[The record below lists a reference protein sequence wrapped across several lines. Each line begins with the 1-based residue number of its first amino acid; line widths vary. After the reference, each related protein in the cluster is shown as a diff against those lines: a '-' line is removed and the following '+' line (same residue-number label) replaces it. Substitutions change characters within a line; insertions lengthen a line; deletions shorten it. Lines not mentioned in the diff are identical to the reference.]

1 MAVADKLRSLGEP
14 SAQAKAGLYGPHLLH
29 PDTAHGVVFSFTLY
43 ESGVGG
49 NFLRVQ
55 TDNYNQPLNINQGTK
70 LELGSTAKLRTLACY
85 LDLIS
90 ELHARLSNKTGEELR
105 TVHADSEDALL
116 IWAISYLSTTSNK
129 GLSAMLNAA
138 IDRTYS
144 ANPTETFFTGGGA
157 HTFANFEREDNGRI
171 LTVREAFE
179 RSVNLVF
186 IRLLRDIIRSRIFEH
201 REAREVLDSNAS
213 SPLRLQYLRRFAD
226 MEGQQYLENF
236 YMKYKARPN
245 SAWLTLLEQSPL
257 TPTRF
262 AAIYRYVRPD
272 ADFSQFQQFAVS
284 HTVLVRPDAMLG
296 LYTKYG
302 PHKFILN
309 DLAYLAHA
317 HPLDLWLAEYLS
329 RHPSASFQEV
339 LTASGPV
346 RQESYSWLFKS
357 SRKNAQDMRIGII
370 LERDAFEDIHREWAR
385 LGFPFSQLVPS
396 LATAIGSSGDNPDAL
411 AILAGIILN
420 NGVRYPSIRIR
431 KLHFGESTP
440 METVLEPKEAT
451 AERVMPEEM
460 AKVLRR
466 ELIGV
471 VEHGTGQRA
480 RKSIVLDD
488 GTVILVGGKTGTGD
502 NRIETVGP
510 HGTVLGSKVRNRTA
524 AFVFTI
530 GDRFFGT
537 VLAYSAGNDAAAQ
550 SFTSALAVQV
560 FRDLIPPLRPLLTNG
575 LKGEHH

>member
-1 MAVADKLRSLGEP
+1 MPILGVKSLYDLDRFDLTVQTALDRQATMAVADKLRSLGEP

-157 HTFANFEREDNGRI
+157 HTFANFETADNARI

-186 IRLLRDIIRSRIFEH
+186 IRLQRDIVHSRIFEH

-226 MEGQQYLENF
+226 MEGRQYLENF
-236 YMKYKARPN
+236 YMKYKARTN
-245 SAWLTLLEQSPL
+245 SAWLTLLEQGPL

-262 AAIYRYVRPD
+262 AVIYRYVRPD
-272 ADFSQFQQFAVS
+272 TDLSQFQQFAAD
-284 HTVLVRPDAMLG
+284 HAVLIRPGDVEG

-317 HPLDLWLAEYLS
+317 HPLDLWLADYLS
-329 RHPSASFQEV
+329 RHPSASLQEV

-346 RQESYSWLFKS
+346 RQESYSWLFKN
-357 SRKNAQDMRIGII
+357 SRKRAQDMRIGII

-466 ELIGV
+466 EA
-471 VEHGTGQRA
+471 HRRRRTW
-480 RKSIVLDD
+480 
-488 GTVILVGGKTGTGD
+488 
-502 NRIETVGP
+502 
-510 HGTVLGSKVRNRTA
+510 NRTA
-524 AFVFTI
+524 RPQEHCI
-530 GDRFFGT
+530 GR
-537 VLAYSAGNDAAAQ
+537 
-550 SFTSALAVQV
+550 
-560 FRDLIPPLRPLLTNG
+560 RNG
-575 LKGEHH
+575 HPSRR